1 MKLPLAAL
9 VAFNLLSLAIA
20 LWMGWEPAMILFLYW
35 VENVVIALWQVPRFF
50 LADDGKADGSY
61 KPMNRLFVCLFFL
74 AHYGIFTLVHGS
86 LVFTF
91 FLKQELNW
99 ENLYTLVTGTPGLT
113 LAVTGLLL
121 SHGVQFFSD
130 AGKGILTSTP
140 LSDVMMQPYR
150 RIVVLHLV
158 VLFSGVLLTF
168 LPYPR
173 ISLILLATIKIG
185 MDVHFDRKS
194 MKKQEAARYVTQF

>member
-1 MKLPLAAL
+1 MKLPLVAL

-35 VENVVIALWQVPRFF
+35 AENVVIALWQVPRFF
-50 LADDGKADGSY
+50 LADSGRADGRY
-61 KPMNRLFVCLFFL
+61 KPLNRMFVCLFFL

-86 LVFTF
+86 LVFEF
-91 FLKQELNW
+91 FLKQGLNR
-99 ENLYTLVTGTPGLT
+99 ENLYALVTSTPGLT
-113 LAVTGLLL
+113 LAVAGLLL

-130 AGKGILTSTP
+130 FSKGILTSTP
-140 LSDVMMQPYR
+140 LSEVMMQPYK

-173 ISLILLATIKIG
+173 ISLVLLAAIKIG
-185 MDVHFDRKS
+185 MDVYFDRKL